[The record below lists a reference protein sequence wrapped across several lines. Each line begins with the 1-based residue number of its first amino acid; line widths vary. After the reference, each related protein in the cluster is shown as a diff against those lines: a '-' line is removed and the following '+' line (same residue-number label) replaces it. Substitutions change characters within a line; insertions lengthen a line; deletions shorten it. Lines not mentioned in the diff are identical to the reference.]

1 MIRLSLNFSL
11 RTSLVI
17 LMNTFEMT
25 PRCHCAHFSVVGG
38 TRLFLTFSSSRSLSS
53 PLCLLWRKALAL
65 PDLAILILA
74 SLVFWVWEE
83 EVAASDKVG
92 GKSKNMTNTL
102 FNENLLTHCIGPSSV
117 VIFTLTIIFL
127 YSNNF
132 TFILSHTRIELIL
145 IPLFNALDICTSQK
159 RDVGLG

>member
-1 MIRLSLNFSL
+1 M
-11 RTSLVI
+11 
-17 LMNTFEMT
+17 
-25 PRCHCAHFSVVGG
+25 
-38 TRLFLTFSSSRSLSS
+38 
-53 PLCLLWRKALAL
+53 AL

-102 FNENLLTHCIGPSSV
+102 FNDENLLTHCIGPSSV
-117 VIFTLTIIFL
+117 VIFTLIIIFL